1 MTRVLRRKNRNR
13 KNLIRLIFI
22 IIACLI
28 SYPVLAD
35 MYYEKDIKEEKNQ
48 MQQISEIVQNKQS
61 YPQPRAQIVENLDI
75 PKEFNGYKVIAK
87 LEIPKIGVD
96 TCVLEEFS
104 KDALYEC
111 VTKYWGGAPNEIG
124 NFCIAGHNS
133 KRKNMFTDLKKLEIG
148 DILILS
154 DERYGKVTYEIY
166 DIYKVKPTN
175 VQCLSEETRGS
186 VEITLITCTTDSNYR
201 IIVKAREK
209 GE

>member
-1 MTRVLRRKNRNR
+1 
-13 KNLIRLIFI
+13 
-22 IIACLI
+22 
-28 SYPVLAD
+28 
-35 MYYEKDIKEEKNQ
+35 
-48 MQQISEIVQNKQS
+48 
-61 YPQPRAQIVENLDI
+61 
-75 PKEFNGYKVIAK
+75 
-87 LEIPKIGVD
+87 
-96 TCVLEEFS
+96 
-104 KDALYEC
+104 
-111 VTKYWGGAPNEIG
+111 
-124 NFCIAGHNS
+124 
-133 KRKNMFTDLKKLEIG
+133 MFTDLKKLEIG